1 MLWKPYTRSGSFLYQ
16 RDVKIVHD
24 FDAIFLIYKPII
36 DVFMKKSSLI
46 DLNVFRKVLIVLGIS
61 SSLFYPNNALADS
74 YLTSKNE
81 VTTTVQQTKKITGNV
96 TNTAGEPIIGAT
108 VLEKGNTTNG
118 TITDIDGNF
127 TINLPANATLSI
139 SYIGYITQEIQVG
152 YQTSF
157 KVVLKDD
164 TKTLDEIIVVGY
176 GSQKKANLTG
186 AVSSVKMDE
195 ALGDR
200 PLLNAADALQGA
212 VPGLFVSNGGN
223 APGTSKSFQIRGAYS
238 LGVKNSDGTYG
249 NTIKPLVLIDNV
261 EGDIDMINPEDIE
274 SINVLKDAASAAIY
288 GARAAGGVILVTTK
302 RPKGASR
309 FELNYNNNF
318 AFGKAVNL
326 PKQAPLMDYLQAYLD
341 CGYSDAYWSLG
352 SPSVSKWME
361 YLTAYQKD
369 PSSFNTVG
377 DGIYVDE
384 SGVPYYLNE
393 KDLYKNFMET
403 SFQMT
408 HNISASGGT
417 DKLRY
422 RISGGYNS
430 NDGVL
435 ISDRDKFERMNVN
448 SFISADVTK
457 WFTQE
462 ITMSYAHSLQTSPGG
477 MGGVYNTRL
486 VSYYPEGEL
495 PASVNTLADEDLPLF
510 TPRNQ
515 ILYSNPVNNKN
526 DNPRIFLKSILK
538 PLKGLEAVFEYTF
551 DKNIYDYHWYTGQYD
566 YTTIQGGS
574 SKSFVDDYLR
584 KYKQHT
590 NYNSINVYATYN
602 KDFGNH
608 HFKVMAGFN
617 QESSYQET
625 LDTYSY
631 NQAVLDVP
639 AMSSGTGTI
648 KATDSYSEY
657 AIRGGF
663 FRVNYNYLDKYLLEV
678 NGRYDGSSKFP
689 KSSRFGFFPSVSAG
703 WQIAQ
708 ERFMNSTRHWL
719 DGLKLRASYG
729 VIGNQN
735 INPYTFTPSM
745 SVNNKATSWII
756 DDTYVTSI
764 SSLPA
769 LVSQNFTWEK
779 VGTINVG
786 LDVNL
791 FNNRLSGVFEWYQRN
806 TNGMLAP
813 GVQLPAVVGASAP
826 YQNTADMRTRGWELS
841 LNWRDQIGKVGYRIG
856 FNLSDYKSEIIK
868 YDDNAATKLLSS
880 YYPGQTL
887 GEIWGYVVDGY
898 YTVDDFVDTSSWQ
911 LKEGVTS
918 INGYNV
924 RPGDVKFK
932 NLRDDDTSTNVITSG
947 DNTFDNPGDRK
958 VIGNTTPR
966 YQYGINLGMNYA
978 GFDLNVIL
986 QGTGKRDYW
995 ISNVLTF
1002 PMNGDNFVPLFEG
1015 LSDYWM
1021 PKDPDNGDWSA
1032 VNPNAKYPRIY
1043 GNRGNSGSN
1052 LRQSDKY
1059 LSDASYLR
1067 IKNITLSYKLP
1078 KKWVN
1083 QIFLNQMKAF
1093 VSIENVATF
1102 TSLPSGIDPERI
1114 EWNYPAFR
1122 TVSFGVNITL

>member
-1 MLWKPYTRSGSFLYQ
+1 
-16 RDVKIVHD
+16 
-24 FDAIFLIYKPII
+24 
-36 DVFMKKSSLI
+36 MKKSSLI
-46 DLNVFRKVLIVLGIS
+46 DLNVFRKVLIGLGIS

-127 TINLPANATLSI
+127 TINLPATATLSI

>member
-1 MLWKPYTRSGSFLYQ
+1 
-16 RDVKIVHD
+16 
-24 FDAIFLIYKPII
+24 
-36 DVFMKKSSLI
+36 MKKSSLI
-46 DLNVFRKVLIVLGIS
+46 DLNVFRKVLIGLGIS

-352 SPSVSKWME
+352 SPSVSKWLE

-462 ITMSYAHSLQTSPGG
+462 ITMSYTHSLQTSPGG

-887 GEIWGYVVDGY
+887 GEIWGYIVDGY

>member
-1 MLWKPYTRSGSFLYQ
+1 
-16 RDVKIVHD
+16 
-24 FDAIFLIYKPII
+24 
-36 DVFMKKSSLI
+36 MKKSSLI
-46 DLNVFRKVLIVLGIS
+46 GLNVFRKVLIGLGIS

>member
-1 MLWKPYTRSGSFLYQ
+1 
-16 RDVKIVHD
+16 
-24 FDAIFLIYKPII
+24 
-36 DVFMKKSSLI
+36 MKKSSLI
-46 DLNVFRKVLIVLGIS
+46 DLNVFRKVLIGLGIS

-127 TINLPANATLSI
+127 TINLLANATLSI

>member
-1 MLWKPYTRSGSFLYQ
+1 
-16 RDVKIVHD
+16 
-24 FDAIFLIYKPII
+24 
-36 DVFMKKSSLI
+36 MKKRSLI
-46 DLNVFRKVLIVLGIS
+46 DLNVFRKVLIGLGIS

>member
-1 MLWKPYTRSGSFLYQ
+1 
-16 RDVKIVHD
+16 
-24 FDAIFLIYKPII
+24 
-36 DVFMKKSSLI
+36 MKKSSLI
-46 DLNVFRKVLIVLGIS
+46 DLNVFRKVLIGLGIS

-108 VLEKGNTTNG
+108 VLEKENTTNG

>member
-1 MLWKPYTRSGSFLYQ
+1 
-16 RDVKIVHD
+16 
-24 FDAIFLIYKPII
+24 
-36 DVFMKKSSLI
+36 MKKSSLI
-46 DLNVFRKVLIVLGIS
+46 DLNVFRKVLIGLGIS

-81 VTTTVQQTKKITGNV
+81 VTKTVQQTKKITGNV

-887 GEIWGYVVDGY
+887 GEIWGYIVDGY

>member
-1 MLWKPYTRSGSFLYQ
+1 
-16 RDVKIVHD
+16 
-24 FDAIFLIYKPII
+24 
-36 DVFMKKSSLI
+36 MKKSSLI
-46 DLNVFRKVLIVLGIS
+46 DLNVFRKVLIGLGIS
-61 SSLFYPNNALADS
+61 ISLFYPNNALADS